1 VCFHPDYLS
10 LHSAGVVST
19 NRLQSQC
26 RTAEEQLIRSLERER
41 ELRVQL
47 ADNDVSAI
55 IGNLR
60 EENHALRVDND
71 YLREQVAILMQDVQM
86 HAELKPELEILK
98 QEVREAGFEHHH
110 ALSSLSREKEQ
121 LASEASEALSALR
134 NELEI
139 RAQGYEEDT
148 VRVEARTRLLEDHVA
163 ELEENLV
170 EARGLVISA
179 EESAKA
185 YSTHNTL
192 LENDMASGGRRIA
205 EQEADINELRER
217 LAGMQQDLQ
226 FAEKAHMAGSS
237 QNEQLVAENAEK
249 SELVKSLEDSV
260 KAAEDNGKHEL
271 EMLSMHIEDQ
281 KRKIATLVGEVQRAE
296 NEAKASRDQMRSEAL
311 TLPTFSFFSLFL
323 FPLALLKP
331 RAAACPTLQG
341 PTSVRPLRVRHLACG
356 SSGLNPLAAAR
367 SSSFLAKVGSNAD
380 AITLSISLSVDYL
393 LTAMSMIH
401 LHKINQFI
409 L

>member
-1 VCFHPDYLS
+1 
-10 LHSAGVVST
+10 
-19 NRLQSQC
+19 
-26 RTAEEQLIRSLERER
+26 LERER

-60 EENHALRVDND
+60 EENDALRVDND

-139 RAQGYEEDT
+139 RAQGYEDDT
-148 VRVEARTRLLEDHVA
+148 VRMEARTRLLEDHVA

-217 LAGMQQDLQ
+217 LAGMRKDLQ

-237 QNEQLVAENAEK
+237 QNEQLVAENAGK

-271 EMLSMHIEDQ
+271 EMLSMHIESQ

-296 NEAKASRDQMRSEAL
+296 NEAKASRDQMRSD
-311 TLPTFSFFSLFL
+311 SLFPFQPSCTL
-323 FPLALLKP
+323 SISTLFLSFLFFPLALLKP
-331 RAAACPTLQG
+331 RTAACPTLQG

-367 SSSFLAKVGSNAD
+367 SSSFLAKVGSYAD
-380 AITLSISLSVDYL
+380 AITLSISLSEDYL

-401 LHKINQFI
+401 LHKIDQLI